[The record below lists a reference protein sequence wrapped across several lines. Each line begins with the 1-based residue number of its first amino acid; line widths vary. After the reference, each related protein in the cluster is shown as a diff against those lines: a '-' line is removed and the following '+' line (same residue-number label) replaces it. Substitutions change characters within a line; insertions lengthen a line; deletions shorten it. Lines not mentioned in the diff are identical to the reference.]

1 MTHGFPSISPRIIH
15 CLIRHSLHN
24 AETPALNSMKKDLT
38 SVAASALQVVYNLN
52 YYFTQPNSD
61 NFQMSIVRVDY

>member
-1 MTHGFPSISPRIIH
+1 MTHVFSPIFSRIIH

-24 AETPALNSMKKDLT
+24 AETPELNSMKKDLT
-38 SVAASALQVVYNLN
+38 NVAASAVQVAFNLN

-61 NFQMSIVRVDY
+61 NFQTSIVHVGY